1 MKAFVIAATT
11 LTLSGLAVT
20 GPARAQDPAPQAAPA
35 AEAGSAQGT
44 KLGAELG
51 AVIEAGKDAAA
62 TAGTKAE
69 AAGEAAAEAAGDI
82 AQSTAEKAARAA
94 AEAEAAAKE
103 AGAATAAAVDAEL
116 DRKANIATP
125 ATSDPEAATP
135 AQDVAAEAEAA
146 AKPEVVAPDVR
157 PPAISEAEPGV
168 LASWIT
174 SRRIWTTNEPSSTP
188 WNDSA
193 LDTAL
198 AARPATWQ
206 DIAKVDDI
214 VLDDQGQLV
223 GYIADIGGFLGIG
236 AKKVLLGTEAIHLIQ
251 IGSERFYATN
261 FTKAE
266 LEALPDFNPA
276 TVLK

>member
-11 LTLSGLAVT
+11 FTLTGLAVT

-35 AEAGSAQGT
+35 AEAGGAQGT

-62 TAGTKAE
+62 KAGTKAE

-103 AGAATAAAVDAEL
+103 AGAAAAAAVDEEL
-116 DRKANIATP
+116 DRKANIAKP
-125 ATSDPEAATP
+125 AASAPEAAKP
-135 AQDVAAEAEAA
+135 AQDAA

-188 WNDSA
+188 WDDSA

-198 AARPATWQ
+198 TARPATWQ